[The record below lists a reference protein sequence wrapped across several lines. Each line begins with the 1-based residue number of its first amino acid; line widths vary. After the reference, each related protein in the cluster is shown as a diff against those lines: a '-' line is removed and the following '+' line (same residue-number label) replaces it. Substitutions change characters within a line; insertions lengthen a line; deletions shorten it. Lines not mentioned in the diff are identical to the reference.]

1 MAIHKLP
8 DYMINRLKAGEVVER
23 PASVIKE
30 LVENSLDAWATH
42 IKITVND
49 GGKSLISVEDNG
61 TGIELSDMDLLLERY
76 ATSKINGEQ
85 DLYNLQSYG
94 FRGEALASIAEV
106 SKTSIISKTAYAE
119 IATKLTKIEQSLVMK
134 HVPVG
139 FKHGTIVSIQDLFY
153 NVPARLK
160 FLKSSQTEYFYCYN
174 YFVDVAMF
182 HYDKHFT
189 LLKNDKVAFD
199 LPPTDWLME
208 RILQIWRKDR
218 SKYLKPVESENENIQ
233 IQGIISDAWLTFG
246 SAETI
251 KIYVNGRPVMD
262 KIIKKALLDAY
273 VRQITPGEYPFAILM
288 LTVKPSFVDVNVHP
302 KKSEVKFLDPNSVF
316 SIVLE
321 SVKKTLGVHKI
332 ISVEHTFSRFGNNW
346 TGDNWIFNNEN
357 WWFGGSGWFD
367 WSEWFGGSGWFGASG
382 GGGAVAESLFA
393 SDSPP
398 PPVGFSGWFSH
409 IQPSTIGFSGQEL
422 QAQYFHE
429 QLWTYQVVGQVW
441 NSYIVVSTQ
450 ESLFYIDQHA
460 LAERIAFEKMKKSA
474 WYVKS
479 ELLLQPLTVDVPK
492 RGDIQEKID
501 QINNLWF
508 DCSLLSENKI
518 IVYAVPQIFSMY
530 KVDIEYLFTYILAL
544 QIITFDH
551 ILDAIFAT
559 KACKISIKAG
569 DALSYEQM
577 TRLLKDWF
585 ENIEGMFVCQHWRPF
600 FVKIEKKTIDKFF
613 DR

>member
-1 MAIHKLP
+1 MPIHKLP

-30 LVENSLDAWATH
+30 LVENSLDAGADH

-49 GGKSLISVEDNG
+49 WGKSLISVEDNG

-119 IATKLTKIEQSLVMK
+119 IATKLTKIQESLVMK

-139 FKHGTIVSIQDLFY
+139 FKHGTVVSIQDLFY

-174 YFVDVAMF
+174 YFVDVALF

-189 LLKNDKVAFD
+189 LLKNDKIAFD
-199 LPPTDWLME
+199 LPPADWLME
-208 RILQIWRKDR
+208 RVLQVRRKDR
-218 SKYLKPVESENENIQ
+218 SKYLKIVEAEDENIR
-233 IQGIISDAWLTFG
+233 IQWIISDAGLTFG

-251 KIYVNGRPVMD
+251 KIYVNGRPVID

-288 LTVKPSFVDVNVHP
+288 LSVKPSFVDVNVHP
-302 KKSEVKFLDPNSVF
+302 KKLEVKFLDPNEVF
-316 SIVLE
+316 SLVHE
-321 SVKKTLGVHKI
+321 SVKKTLGIHKI
-332 ISVEHTFSRFGNNW
+332 VSVEHTVSSFWLGETSWNNW
-346 TGDNWIFNNEN
+346 
-357 WWFGGSGWFD
+357 SGWNSD
-367 WSEWFGGSGWFGASG
+367 QSSWRNG
-382 GGGAVAESLFA
+382 GGEAKAESLFA

-398 PPVGFSGWFSH
+398 PPAAGTSGFAY
-409 IQPSTIGFSGQEL
+409 IQPSTMGFSGQDVQQE
-422 QAQYFHE
+422 YFHE

-441 NSYIVVSTQ
+441 NSYIVLSTV

-460 LAERIAFEKMKKSA
+460 LAERIAFEKMKKAA
-474 WYVKS
+474 WYNKS

-492 RGDIQEKID
+492 RWDIQEKID

-544 QIITFDH
+544 NQITFDH
-551 ILDAIFAT
+551 ILDTIFAT
-559 KACKISIKAG
+559 KACKISIKAW
-569 DALSYEQM
+569 DSLSYEQM
-577 TRLLKDWF
+577 TRLLKDGF
-585 ENIEGMFVCQHWRPF
+585 EYIEGMFVCQHGRPF

>member
-1 MAIHKLP
+1 MPIHKLP

-30 LVENSLDAWATH
+30 LVENSLDAGADH

-94 FRGEALASIAEV
+94 FRGEALASISEV

-119 IATKLTKIEQSLVMK
+119 IATKLTKIQESLVMK

-174 YFVDVAMF
+174 YFVDVALF
-182 HYDKHFT
+182 HYEKHFT
-189 LLKNDKVAFD
+189 LLKNDKIAFD
-199 LPPTDWLME
+199 LPPADWLME
-208 RILQIWRKDR
+208 RILQVWRKDR
-218 SKYLKPVESENENIQ
+218 SKYLKVVEVQDENIR
-233 IQGIISDAWLTFG
+233 IQWIISDAGLTFG
-246 SAETI
+246 SAETV
-251 KIYVNGRPVMD
+251 KIYVNGRPVVD

-288 LTVKPSFVDVNVHP
+288 LTIKPSFVDVNVHP
-302 KKSEVKFLDPNSVF
+302 KKSEVKFLDPNAVF
-316 SIVLE
+316 SLVHE
-321 SVKKTLGVHKI
+321 SVKKTLGIHKI
-332 ISVEHTFSRFGNNW
+332 VSVEHTISSHGRGESNW
-346 TGDNWIFNNEN
+346 S
-357 WWFGGSGWFD
+357 WWFGAG
-367 WSEWFGGSGWFGASG
+367 SEWSG
-382 GGGAVAESLFA
+382 GGESKAESLFT
-393 SDSPP
+393 SELSPP
-398 PPVGFSGWFSH
+398 PAGQSGFSHFS
-409 IQPSTIGFSGQEL
+409 PSTVGFSGQEV
-422 QAQYFHE
+422 QQSYFHE
-429 QLWTYQVVGQVW
+429 QLWTYQVIGQVW
-441 NSYIVVSTQ
+441 NRYIVISN
-450 ESLFYIDQHA
+450 EDSLYYIDQHA

-479 ELLLQPLTVDVPK
+479 ELLLQPLTVDIPK
-492 RGDIQEKID
+492 RWDIQQKID
-501 QINNLWF
+501 QINSLWF

-518 IVYAVPQIFSMY
+518 IVYAVPQIFSVY
-530 KVDIEYLFTYILAL
+530 KIDIDQLFSYILAL
-544 QIITFDH
+544 EKITFDH
-551 ILDAIFAT
+551 VLDTIFAT
-559 KACKISIKAG
+559 KACKTSIKAW
-569 DALSYEQM
+569 DSLSYEQM
-577 TRLLKDWF
+577 TRLLKDGF
-585 ENIEGMFVCQHWRPF
+585 EYIEWMFVCQHWRPF

>member
-8 DYMINRLKAGEVVER
+8 EYMINRLKAWEVVER

-49 GGKSLISVEDNG
+49 WWKSLISVEDNG
-61 TGIELSDMDLLLERY
+61 TWIELSDMDLLLERY
-76 ATSKINGEQ
+76 ATSKINWEQ

-94 FRGEALASIAEV
+94 FRWEALASISEV
-106 SKTSIISKTAYAE
+106 SKTSIITKTAYSE
-119 IATKLTKIEQSLVMK
+119 IATKLTKIQESVVMK
-134 HVPVG
+134 HVPVW
-139 FKHGTIVSIQDLFY
+139 FKHWTIVSIQDLFY

-160 FLKSSQTEYFYCYN
+160 FLKSTQTEYFYCYN
-174 YFVDVAMF
+174 YFVDVALF

-189 LLKNDKVAFD
+189 LSKNDKVAFD
-199 LPPTDWLME
+199 LPPTDWIME
-208 RILQIWRKDR
+208 RILQIWRKDW
-218 SKYLKPVESENENIQ
+218 SKYLKIVEAQDENIQ

-251 KIYVNGRPVMD
+251 KIYINGRPVVD

-273 VRQITPGEYPFAILM
+273 IRQITPGEYPFALLM

-302 KKSEVKFLDPNSVF
+302 KKLEVKFLDPNSIF
-316 SIVLE
+316 SLVNE
-321 SVKKTLGVHKI
+321 SVKKTLWIHKI
-332 ISVEHTFSRFGNNW
+332 VDVEHTFSRFWNMDWNWSIWGN
-346 TGDNWIFNNEN
+346 
-357 WWFGGSGWFD
+357 
-367 WSEWFGGSGWFGASG
+367 G
-382 GGGAVAESLFA
+382 GGVVAESLFN

-398 PPVGFSGWFSH
+398 PISEFSGIQNSTIWFSW
-409 IQPSTIGFSGQEL
+409 QEV
-422 QAQYFHE
+422 QEKHYHD
-429 QLWTYQVVGQVW
+429 QLGTYQLVGQIR

-460 LAERIAFEKMKKSA
+460 LAERIAFEKMKKAA

-479 ELLLQPLTVDVPK
+479 ELLLQPLTVDIPK
-492 RGDIQEKID
+492 RVDIQEKID
-501 QINNLWF
+501 QINSLWF

-530 KVDIEYLFTYILAL
+530 KIDIEYLFTYILAL
-544 QIITFDH
+544 EVISFDH
-551 ILDAIFAT
+551 VLDAIFAT
-559 KACKISIKAG
+559 KACKISIKAW

-577 TRLLKDWF
+577 TRLLRDGF
-585 ENIEGMFVCQHWRPF
+585 EYIEGMFVCQHGRPF

>member
-8 DYMINRLKAGEVVER
+8 EYMINRLKAGEVVER

-30 LVENSLDAWATH
+30 LVENSLDAGATH
-42 IKITVND
+42 VKITVND

-119 IATKLTKIEQSLVMK
+119 IATKLTKIQESLVMK

-160 FLKSSQTEYFYCYN
+160 FLKSTQTEYFYCYN
-174 YFVDVAMF
+174 YFVEVALF
-182 HYDKHFT
+182 HYEKHFT

-199 LPPTDWLME
+199 LPPVDGLME

-218 SKYLKPVESENENIQ
+218 SKYLNPLEAENENIR
-233 IQGIISDAWLTFG
+233 IQGVISDAGLTFG
-246 SAETI
+246 SAETV
-251 KIYVNGRPVMD
+251 KIYVNGRPVID
-262 KIIKKALLDAY
+262 KIIKKSLLDAY

-302 KKSEVKFLDPNSVF
+302 KKLEVKFLDPNQVF
-316 SIVLE
+316 SLVNE
-321 SVKKTLGVHKI
+321 SVKRTLGIHKI
-332 ISVEHTFSRFGNNW
+332 VEVEHKISQRGFDKSGFVNW
-346 TGDNWIFNNEN
+346 NDRNE
-357 WWFGGSGWFD
+357 GG
-367 WSEWFGGSGWFGASG
+367 EAK
-382 GGGAVAESLFA
+382 AESLFS
-393 SDSPP
+393 SDSVPP
-398 PPVGFSGWFSH
+398 STGQSGFSH
-409 IQPSTIGFSGQEL
+409 IQSSTIGFSGQDFQEEF
-422 QAQYFHE
+422 FHE
-429 QLWTYQVVGQVW
+429 QLGTYQVVGQVW
-441 NSYIVVSTQ
+441 NSYIVLSTN
-450 ESLFYIDQHA
+450 ESLFYVDQHA
-460 LAERIAFEKMKKSA
+460 LAERIAFEKMKKA
-474 WYVKS
+474 VGYAKS
-479 ELLLQPLTVDVPK
+479 ELLLQPLTVDIPK
-492 RGDIQEKID
+492 RGDIEQKID
-501 QINNLWF
+501 QINKLGF

-518 IVYAVPQIFSMY
+518 IVYAVPQIFSVY
-530 KVDIEYLFTYILAL
+530 KIDIDNLFTYILAL
-544 QIITFDH
+544 EKITFDH
-551 ILDAIFAT
+551 VLDAIFAT
-559 KACKISIKAG
+559 KACKTSIKAG
-569 DALSYEQM
+569 DTLSYEQM
-577 TRLLKDWF
+577 TRLLKDGF
-585 ENIEGMFVCQHWRPF
+585 EYIEGMFVCQHGRPF

>member
-1 MAIHKLP
+1 MPIHKLP
-8 DYMINRLKAGEVVER
+8 EYMINRLKAGEVVER

-30 LVENSLDAWATH
+30 LVENSLDAWADH

-119 IATKLTKIEQSLVMK
+119 IATKLTKIEQSLIMK

-174 YFVDVAMF
+174 YFVEVALF
-182 HYDKHFT
+182 HYEKHFT

-199 LPPTDWLME
+199 LPPADWLME
-208 RILQIWRKDR
+208 RILQIRRKDR
-218 SKYLKPVESENENIQ
+218 SKYLNVVEAEDENIR
-233 IQGIISDAWLTFG
+233 IQWIISDAGLTFG

-251 KIYVNGRPVMD
+251 KIYVNGRPVID

-273 VRQITPGEYPFAILM
+273 TRQISPGEYPFALLM

-302 KKSEVKFLDPNSVF
+302 KKSEVKFLDPNEVF
-316 SIVLE
+316 SLVHE
-321 SVKKTLGVHKI
+321 SVKKTLWIHKI
-332 ISVEHTFSRFGNNW
+332 VSVEHTVSSFWRDWF
-346 TGDNWIFNNEN
+346 TGTSQSDWNG
-357 WWFGGSGWFD
+357 WFGGENGESSW
-367 WSEWFGGSGWFGASG
+367 SG
-382 GGGAVAESLFA
+382 GGEAKAESLFTA
-393 SDSPP
+393 DSPP
-398 PPVGFSGWFSH
+398 PPAGQSGFSH
-409 IQPSTIGFSGQEL
+409 IQSSTRGFSGQDSQEEF
-422 QAQYFHE
+422 FHE

-441 NSYIVVSTQ
+441 NSYIVVSTV

-492 RGDIQEKID
+492 RGDIEQKID
-501 QINNLWF
+501 QINSLWF

-544 QIITFDH
+544 EKITFDH
-551 ILDAIFAT
+551 ILDTIFAT

-569 DALSYEQM
+569 DSLSYEQM
-577 TRLLKDWF
+577 TRLLKDGF
-585 ENIEGMFVCQHWRPF
+585 EYIEGMFVCQHGRPF